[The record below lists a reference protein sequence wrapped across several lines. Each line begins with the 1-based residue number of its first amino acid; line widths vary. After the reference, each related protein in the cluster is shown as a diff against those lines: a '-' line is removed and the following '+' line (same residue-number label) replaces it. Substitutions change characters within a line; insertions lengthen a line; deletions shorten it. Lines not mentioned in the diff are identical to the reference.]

1 MKGKHG
7 SFFFFLLPPR
17 NSTFRNL
24 GKNMSYH
31 RTFTNHSDRLFALG
45 TFIFVIG
52 LLQLIFIISASSA
65 DNDFLY
71 FKSTK
76 SHNASISPLK
86 TSKNKKVISFSSFKF
101 YKPKINEFNDTE
113 VLKYLVK
120 FDFSSISVS

>member
-65 DNDFLY
+65 DDFLY
-71 FKSTK
+71 FKSTT

>member
-1 MKGKHG
+1 
-7 SFFFFLLPPR
+7 
-17 NSTFRNL
+17 
-24 GKNMSYH
+24 MSYH
-31 RTFTNHSDRLFALG
+31 RTFTNHSNRVSVLG

-71 FKSTK
+71 FKSVT
-76 SHNASISPLK
+76 SHNASIPPLK

-101 YKPKINEFNDTE
+101 YKSKINEFNDTE

-120 FDFSSISVS
+120 FDFSSISLS